1 MLVKRWEKLPLDL
14 QTEAV
19 RPYYDILRK
28 KKGTLIIKRLF
39 DIVLSTI
46 LLIVLLPLFLVLA
59 FIIKLDSKGSVFYRQ
74 VRVTQYGK
82 HFRIF
87 KFRTM
92 VQNADQIG
100 PLLTNNNDQRI
111 TKVGTFNIKY
121 RLDEIPQLINI
132 IKGEMT
138 FVSTRPEVPKY
149 VALYTDEMKATL
161 LLPAGVTSRA
171 SIEYKDEEKLLT
183 LKDNVDESYIND
195 VLPVKMGINL
205 IGMTSFNLVTDFI
218 ILLSTSLGMFKKSM
232 YEESK

>member
-19 RPYYDILRK
+19 RPYYEILRK
-28 KKGTLIIKRLF
+28 KKGTLIVKRLF
-39 DIVLSTI
+39 DIVLSII
-46 LLIVLLPLFLVLA
+46 LLLILIPLFLALA
-59 FIIKLDSKGSVFYRQ
+59 LIIKLDSKGSVFYRQ
-74 VRVTQYGK
+74 IRVTQYGK
-82 HFRIF
+82 QFKIF

-111 TKVGTFNIKY
+111 TKVGSFLRKY
-121 RLDEIPQLINI
+121 RLDEIPQLLNI
-132 IKGEMT
+132 LTGEMT
-138 FVSTRPEVPKY
+138 FVGTRPEVPKY
-149 VALYTDEMKATL
+149 VAHYTDEMKATL

-171 SIEYKDEEKLLT
+171 SIEYKDEESLLT
-183 LKDNVDESYIND
+183 SKDNVDESYIND